1 MQKIITLLTCI
12 AILVAIAIRRDMQ
25 VLGHSLEPKEEEEV
39 ADTMTF
45 AADTMVVH
53 TALLADDV
61 FGYSGTTPL
70 DIYIL
75 NDTVVKVVPLVNTET
90 PEFFAEA
97 VGIVD
102 SWRGKKV
109 NEAYAL
115 HVDAVSGATLSS
127 NAIMENARRGFA
139 YASKHEGQSGVVDV
153 TVKFVMTLLVILLG
167 MILPIFFRTKK
178 MRTAILVLDVVVLG
192 LWSGTFISYSML
204 VGIASNGLPLTS
216 VASLIPVILLVVAFV
231 YPLFGKKAHYCTH
244 ICPFG
249 AAQEF
254 AGRIPCKNIRLGA
267 KTIKIL
273 TNFRRVLWWTLTLL
287 MLAGVG
293 FEWMDYELFVAFVF
307 SSAETVI
314 IVFAVVTLIVSVFTP
329 RPYCRFV
336 CPTGYLLKL
345 SLPFHRKK

>member
-1 MQKIITLLTCI
+1 
-12 AILVAIAIRRDMQ
+12 
-25 VLGHSLEPKEEEEV
+25 
-39 ADTMTF
+39 
-45 AADTMVVH
+45 
-53 TALLADDV
+53 
-61 FGYSGTTPL
+61 
-70 DIYIL
+70 
-75 NDTVVKVVPLVNTET
+75 
-90 PEFFAEA
+90 
-97 VGIVD
+97 
-102 SWRGKKV
+102 
-109 NEAYAL
+109 
-115 HVDAVSGATLSS
+115 
-127 NAIMENARRGFA
+127 MENARRGYA
-139 YASKHEGQSGVVDV
+139 YASKHEGQSGAVDV

-167 MILPIFFRTKK
+167 MILPIFFRMKK

-216 VASLIPVILLVVAFV
+216 VSSLIPVMLLVVAFV

-249 AAQEF
+249 AAQEL
-254 AGRIPCKNIRLGA
+254 AGRIPCKNIRFGA
-267 KTIKIL
+267 KTIKML

-307 SSAETVI
+307 SSAKTII
-314 IVFAVVTLIVSVFTP
+314 IVFATVILIVSVFTP

>member
-1 MQKIITLLTCI
+1 MQRIITLLTCI

-25 VLGHSLEPKEEEEV
+25 VLGHSLEPKEEEEA

-109 NEAYAL
+109 SDAYAL

-139 YASKHEGQSGVVDV
+139 YVSKHEGQSGVVDV
-153 TVKFVMTLLVILLG
+153 TVKFVMTLLVLLAG
-167 MILPIFFRTKK
+167 MILPIFFRAKN

-231 YPLFGKKAHYCTH
+231 YPLFGKKVHYCTH

-249 AAQEF
+249 AAQEL

-287 MLAGVG
+287 MLAGVC
-293 FEWMDYELFVAFVF
+293 FEWMDYELFVAFIF
-307 SSAETVI
+307 SSAKNII
-314 IVFAVVTLIVSVFTP
+314 IVFAIVTLILSVFTP

-345 SLPFHRKK
+345 SFPHKRK